1 LSSPRLTRFKR
12 EATILLR
19 IGFPVMIGNL
29 LQVSMSFVDTVM
41 AGNLSP
47 QDLAAVAIGSSLLM
61 PVFILGIGILMG
73 ISPIVAHHFGARELD
88 QIGPTGRNGLVLAIL
103 LGIPSAIVLWFT
115 EPLLVFMGV
124 DAALYPKTTGY
135 AEAVSFGIIPV
146 YIYLAL
152 KYFNEGL
159 AVTKPAMWI
168 SFLGLL
174 FNIGGNYVFMYGKLG
189 FQPMGAIGT
198 GYATALVMTVM
209 SLSMILY
216 TYRKAAYKD
225 YQLFKNV
232 FQAKWS
238 YLSEL
243 IRVGGPIGLSM
254 WMEVT
259 MFAVVALIIGSMGTL
274 EVAAHQI
281 ALNFASLTF
290 MLAFG
295 VSSGITVR
303 VGQVFGRYGLADARY
318 SGRVGILIATSL
330 MAGTAVLMFAVPEL
344 IIGLYTAD
352 PDLIQRAILLLYM
365 AAIFQLSDGLQVSG
379 SGALRGLK
387 DTTIPM
393 YVNFLSYWV
402 IGLPSGWLLGI
413 HFGYGPEGLWTGLIL
428 GLTTAAILHNVRFYL
443 ISRTFPETI

>member
-1 LSSPRLTRFKR
+1 M
-12 EATILLR
+12 
-19 IGFPVMIGNL
+19 VGNL
-29 LQVSMSFVDTVM
+29 LQVSMSFVDTMM

-47 QDLAAVAIGSSLLM
+47 QDLAAVAVGSSLLM

-88 QIGPTGRNGLVLAIL
+88 QIGPTARHGLILALL
-103 LGIPSAIVLWFT
+103 LGIPCTLVLWFT
-115 EPLLVFMGV
+115 EPLLVFMDV
-124 DAALYPKTTGY
+124 EHALFVKTKGY
-135 AEAVSFGIIPV
+135 AEAVSLGIIPV
-146 YIYLAL
+146 FIYLAL

-168 SFLGLL
+168 AFLGLL

-189 FQPMGAIGT
+189 FPAMGAIGT

-209 SLSMILY
+209 SIAMVIY
-216 TYRKAAYKD
+216 TYWKPAYKE
-225 YQLFKNV
+225 YQLFRNLYHL
-232 FQAKWS
+232 KWK
-238 YLSEL
+238 YLKEL
-243 IRVGGPIGLSM
+243 IVIGGPIGMSM

-281 ALNFASLTF
+281 ALNFASITF

-330 MAGTAVLMFAVPEL
+330 MAVTAVLMFAFPTTIIGFYTSDPEL
-344 IIGLYTAD
+344 ISRSIV
-352 PDLIQRAILLLYM
+352 LLYL

-402 IGLPSGWLLGI
+402 IGLPTGWFLGI
-413 HFGYGPEGLWTGLIL
+413 HLGYGPEGLWTGLIA
-428 GLTTAAILHNVRFYL
+428 GLTTAAILHNVRFYI
-443 ISRTFPETI
+443 ISRTLNLLL

>member
-1 LSSPRLTRFKR
+1 MNTRLTRFKR

-47 QDLAAVAIGSSLLM
+47 EDLAAVAVGSSLLM

-135 AEAVSFGIIPV
+135 AEAVSLGIIPV

-174 FNIGGNYVFMYGKLG
+174 FNIGGNYVLMYGKLG
-189 FQPMGAIGT
+189 FPAMGAVGT

-209 SLSMILY
+209 SLSMIIY
-216 TYRKAAYKD
+216 TYRKPAYKD
-225 YQLFKNV
+225 YQLFTNV
-232 FQAKWS
+232 LRAKWR

-243 IRVGGPIGLSM
+243 IRIGGPNGLSM

-281 ALNFASLTF
+281 ALNFASVTF
-290 MLAFG
+290 MLAYG

-303 VGQVFGRYGLADARY
+303 VGQVFGRYGLEDARY
-318 SGRVGILIATSL
+318 SGRVGILIATGI
-330 MAGTAVLMFAVPEL
+330 MAGTAILMFGAPEL
-344 IIGLYTAD
+344 IIGLYTDD
-352 PDLIQRAILLLYM
+352 PDLIQRAIVLLYL

-402 IGLPSGWLLGI
+402 IGLPSGWLMGI
-413 HFGYGPEGLWTGLIL
+413 HLGYGPEGLWTGLIF

-443 ISRTFPETI
+443 ISRTFPQTI

>member
-1 LSSPRLTRFKR
+1 MNTRLTRFKR

-47 QDLAAVAIGSSLLM
+47 EDLAAVAVGSSLLM

-88 QIGPTGRNGLVLAIL
+88 QIGPTGRNGLVLALI

-115 EPLLVFMGV
+115 EPLLIFMGV

-135 AEAVSFGIIPV
+135 AEAVSLGIIPV

-189 FQPMGAIGT
+189 FPAMGAVGT

-209 SLSMILY
+209 SLSMIIY
-216 TYRKAAYKD
+216 TYRKPAYKD
-225 YQLFKNV
+225 YQLFTNV
-232 FQAKWS
+232 LRAKWR

-243 IRVGGPIGLSM
+243 IRIGGPIGLSM

-303 VGQVFGRYGLADARY
+303 VGQVFGRYGLEDARY

-330 MAGTAVLMFAVPEL
+330 MAGTAILMFGVPEL
-344 IIGLYTAD
+344 IIGLYTND
-352 PDLIQRAILLLYM
+352 PDLVQRAIVLLYL
-365 AAIFQLSDGLQVSG
+365 AAVFQLSDGLQVSG

-443 ISRTFPETI
+443 ISRTFPQTI

>member
-1 LSSPRLTRFKR
+1 M
-12 EATILLR
+12 
-19 IGFPVMIGNL
+19 VGNL

-47 QDLAAVAIGSSLLM
+47 QDLAAVALGSSLLM
-61 PVFILGIGILMG
+61 PIFILGIGILMG
-73 ISPIVAHHFGARELD
+73 IAPIVANHFGARELD
-88 QIGPTGRNGLVLAIL
+88 QIGPTVQNGLVLALL

-124 DAALYPKTTGY
+124 DSALHPKTTGY
-135 AEAVSFGIIPV
+135 TEAVSLGIVPV

-168 SFLGLL
+168 SFIGLL
-174 FNIGGNYVFMYGKLG
+174 FNIGGNYILMYGKLG
-189 FQPMGAIGT
+189 FPAMGAVGT

-209 SLSMILY
+209 SLSMIFY
-216 TYRKAAYKD
+216 TYRKPAYKD
-225 YQLFKNV
+225 YQVFKNL
-232 FQAKWS
+232 FRPKRR
-238 YLSEL
+238 YLVEL
-243 IRVGGPIGLSM
+243 MRIGGPIGMSM

-274 EVAAHQI
+274 DVAAHQI
-281 ALNFASLTF
+281 AMNFASVTF
-290 MLAFG
+290 MIAFG

-303 VGQVFGRYGLADARY
+303 VGQMFGRYGLADARY
-318 SGRVGILIATSL
+318 SGRVGITIATCL
-330 MAGTAVLMFAVPEL
+330 MAFTGLLMFAIPEH
-344 IIGLYTAD
+344 IIGLYTND
-352 PDLIQRAILLLYM
+352 PELIRRAVALLYL

-393 YVNFLSYWV
+393 LVNFLSYWV

-413 HFGYGPEGLWTGLIL
+413 YFGYGPEGLWTGLIL
-428 GLTTAAILHNVRFYL
+428 GLTTAAILHNVRFYI
-443 ISRTFPETI
+443 ISRTLS

>member
-1 LSSPRLTRFKR
+1 MTSQRIIRFKR

-47 QDLAAVAIGSSLLM
+47 EDLAAVAVGSSLLM
-61 PVFILGIGILMG
+61 PIFILGIGILMG
-73 ISPIVAHHFGARELD
+73 ISPIVAQHFGARRLD
-88 QIGPTGRNGLVLAIL
+88 QIGPTAKNGLILAVLI
-103 LGIPSAIVLWFT
+103 GIPSALALWFI
-115 EPLLVFMGV
+115 EPVLSFMNV
-124 DAALYPKTTGY
+124 DESLFPKTVGY
-135 AEAVSFGIIPV
+135 TQAVSFGIIPV

-152 KYFNEGL
+152 RYFNEGL
-159 AVTKPAMWI
+159 ANTKPAMWI
-168 SFLGLL
+168 SLIGLL
-174 FNIGGNYVFMYGKLG
+174 FNIGGNYVLMYGKLG
-189 FQPMGAIGT
+189 FPAMGAVGT
-198 GYATALVMTVM
+198 GYATAIVM
-209 SLSMILY
+209 SVMGVMMLVY
-216 TYRKAAYKD
+216 TYRKKAFAEYEIFKD
-225 YQLFKNV
+225 VYL
-232 FQAKWS
+232 AKKRH
-238 YLSEL
+238 LVEL
-243 IRVGGPIGLSM
+243 IRIGGPIGMSM

-259 MFAVVALIIGSMGTL
+259 MFAVVALMIGSLGTL

-281 ALNFASLTF
+281 ALNFASVTF

-303 VGQVFGRYGLADARY
+303 VGHVFGRYGMADARY
-318 SGRVGILIATSL
+318 SGRVGILIATAF
-330 MAGTAVLMFAVPEL
+330 MGFTGVLMFAIPEA
-344 IIGLYTAD
+344 IIGLYTSD
-352 PDLIQRAILLLYM
+352 PELIERAIALLYM

-413 HFGYGPEGLWTGLIL
+413 HFGYGPEGLWIGLIA
-428 GLTTAAILHNVRFYL
+428 GLSVAALLHNVRFHL
-443 ISRTFPETI
+443 ISRPTGTSA